1 MSNTKN
7 PGGFHEFIRKSI
19 VSLKRSPQ
27 TIPMVFLA
35 IAFLIYSLN
44 LTHISDS
51 TAKIQGQGMGF
62 SGFVTMLFSLLSFVC
77 FLNSFPRRK
86 KPNILM
92 LVLFFLMLGCIIY
105 CDIYYGGRIVAAI
118 TREESPIS
126 PTGKNAFVAVAQGV
140 VNTHMILVIIG
151 AALLALLPAYA
162 PIIRKINTNIDVAGN
177 SEMGAIDISGE
188 DA

>member
-105 CDIYYGGRIVAAI
+105 CDIYYGQCITRAI
-118 TREESPIS
+118 TREDHPIPLDS
-126 PTGKNAFVAVAQGV
+126 STAYISSASAMLKVHIVFVAISGV
-140 VNTHMILVIIG
+140 LTLLVPVFG
-151 AALLALLPAYA
+151 KLL
-162 PIIRKINTNIDVAGN
+162 RKINTSLVI
-177 SEMGAIDISGE
+177 E
-188 DA
+188 DAGQMEAIELTES